1 MPVVGRMLLPFWVL
15 LRLESVLV
23 RLLLSVLVLM
33 LRLYPGIAVLTLAVM
48 LVAERM
54 LLVVT
59 PLPVALEGSMSMVAG
74 LVVVIGWLLGLV
86 NEIEIPSLAA
96 WVAKALLR
104 LARSVAMVVGS
115 TSLVVIPLLPL
126 PSLLLPSLLL
136 LLPLAWLEAVL
147 DVSIP
152 LASRTEFR

>member
-1 MPVVGRMLLPFWVL
+1 MLNV
-15 LRLESVLV
+15 
-23 RLLLSVLVLM
+23 
-33 LRLYPGIAVLTLAVM
+33 YPGIAVLTLAVM
-48 LVAERM
+48 LVADRI
-54 LLVVT
+54 LLAVT
-59 PLPVALEGSMSMVAG
+59 PLPVAFEGSMSMVAG

-96 WVAKALLR
+96 WVSRALLR

-115 TSLVVIPLLPL
+115 TSLVVIPLLPF
-126 PSLLLPSLLL
+126 
-136 LLPLAWLEAVL
+136 AWLEAVL

>member
-1 MPVVGRMLLPFWVL
+1 MPVVGRILLPFWVP
-15 LRLESVLV
+15 LRLESVLT

-33 LRLYPGIAVLTLAVM
+33 LRLYPGIAVLTLEVM
-48 LVAERM
+48 LVAARM
-54 LLVVT
+54 VLAVT
-59 PLPVALEGSMSMVAG
+59 PLPVAFEGSMSMVAG

-96 WVAKALLR
+96 WASRALLR
-104 LARSVAMVVGS
+104 LARSLAMVVGS
-115 TSLVVIPLLPL
+115 TSLVVMA
-126 PSLLLPSLLL
+126 

-152 LASRTEFR
+152 LASRTELR

>member
-1 MPVVGRMLLPFWVL
+1 MVRLPFWVL

-33 LRLYPGIAVLTLAVM
+33 LRLYPGIAVLTLEVM
-48 LVAERM
+48 LVAARM
-54 LLVVT
+54 VLAVT
-59 PLPVALEGSMSMVAG
+59 PLPVAFEGSMSMVAG

-96 WVAKALLR
+96 WASRALLR

-126 PSLLLPSLLL
+126 V
-136 LLPLAWLEAVL
+136 WLEAVL
-147 DVSIP
+147 EVSMP
-152 LASRTEFR
+152 LASRAEFR

>member
-1 MPVVGRMLLPFWVL
+1 MLPFWVL

-33 LRLYPGIAVLTLAVM
+33 LRLYPGIAVLTLEVM
-48 LVAERM
+48 LVAAGIV
-54 LLVVT
+54 LAVT
-59 PLPVALEGSMSMVAG
+59 PLPVAVEGSMLMVAG

-86 NEIEIPSLAA
+86 NEIEIPSFAA
-96 WVAKALLR
+96 WASRALLR

-115 TSLVVIPLLPL
+115 TSLVVIPLLPF
-126 PSLLLPSLLL
+126 
-136 LLPLAWLEAVL
+136 AWLEAVL

-152 LASRTEFR
+152 LASRTELR

>member
-1 MPVVGRMLLPFWVL
+1 MLLPFWVL

-33 LRLYPGIAVLTLAVM
+33 LNVYPGMAVFTLAVI
-48 LVAERM
+48 LVADRI

-59 PLPVALEGSMSMVAG
+59 PLPVAFEGSMSMVAG

-86 NEIEIPSLAA
+86 NEIEIPSLSA
-96 WVAKALLR
+96 WVSRALLR

-115 TSLVVIPLLPL
+115 TSLVVLVTEL
-126 PSLLLPSLLL
+126 
-136 LLPLAWLEAVL
+136 
-147 DVSIP
+147 VSIP
-152 LASRTEFR
+152 LASRTVFR

>member
-1 MPVVGRMLLPFWVL
+1 MVRDVGESWVPVVGRILLPFWVL

-33 LRLYPGIAVLTLAVM
+33 LRLYPGIAVLTLEVM
-48 LVAERM
+48 LVAARIV
-54 LLVVT
+54 LAVT
-59 PLPVALEGSMSMVAG
+59 PLPVAFEGSMSMVAG

-96 WVAKALLR
+96 WASRALLR
-104 LARSVAMVVGS
+104 LSRSLAMVVGS
-115 TSLVVIPLLPL
+115 TSLVDESVLM
-126 PSLLLPSLLL
+126 
-136 LLPLAWLEAVL
+136 L

-152 LASRTEFR
+152 LASRTELR

>member
-1 MPVVGRMLLPFWVL
+1 MERMGLLDGLAGLIKLPFGLAMLVL
-15 LRLESVLV
+15 LVVVVLAACWIV
-23 RLLLSVLVLM
+23 KE
-33 LRLYPGIAVLTLAVM
+33 YPGIAVFTLAVI
-48 LVAERM
+48 LVADRI

-59 PLPVALEGSMSMVAG
+59 PLPVAFEGSMSMVAG

-96 WVAKALLR
+96 WVSRALLR
-104 LARSVAMVVGS
+104 LARSLAIVVGS
-115 TSLVVIPLLPL
+115 TSLVVIPLLPF
-126 PSLLLPSLLL
+126 
-136 LLPLAWLEAVL
+136 AWLEAVL

>member
-1 MPVVGRMLLPFWVL
+1 MLLPFWVL

-48 LVAERM
+48 LVAARI

-59 PLPVALEGSMSMVAG
+59 PLPVAVEGSMLMVAG

-86 NEIEIPSLAA
+86 NEIEVPSFAA
-96 WVAKALLR
+96 WVSRALLR
-104 LARSVAMVVGS
+104 LARSLAMVVGS
-115 TSLVVIPLLPL
+115 TSLVVMALLPL

-152 LASRTEFR
+152 LASRTELR